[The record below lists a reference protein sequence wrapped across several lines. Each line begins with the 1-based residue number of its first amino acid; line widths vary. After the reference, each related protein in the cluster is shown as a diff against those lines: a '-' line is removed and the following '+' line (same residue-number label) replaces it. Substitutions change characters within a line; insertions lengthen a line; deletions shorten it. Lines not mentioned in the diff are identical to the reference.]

1 MGGRNSVPAEYN
13 PHKKHL
19 AVKGQEEYAWWTLD
33 SIQRC
38 ADHAKREGLKVVNR
52 RSFVEVFTDLTV
64 IRQGKFLSLPLTV
77 FDYFVDS
84 DQKHVRRLRESD
96 ECGCLQ
102 SLTRFVLQAPPHT
115 QKVKVQEVLAV
126 LGLFCNGSP
135 TAQLRFSFQLFDE
148 DDSKTMTLVRT
159 KRGRHMWHKNTS
171 PHVGDRRK
179 WLFSSR

>member
-84 DQKHVRRLRESD
+84 DQRQVRRLRQSDGAGLFAKSHAVCPAGTAAHAEGESPRSAR
-96 ECGCLQ
+96 GAGA
-102 SLTRFVLQAPPHT
+102 VLQRQPHCAAA
-115 QKVKVQEVLAV
+115 VQLPA
-126 LGLFCNGSP
+126 
-135 TAQLRFSFQLFDE
+135 LR
-148 DDSKTMTLVRT
+148 
-159 KRGRHMWHKNTS
+159 RG
-171 PHVGDRRK
+171 
-179 WLFSSR
+179 